1 MALSRMYFQ
10 NSMQGVCARAQ
21 SKPQPMQCQGC
32 AGTRPTAGA
41 QYHAHILLTMEE
53 ANPRACSSPED
64 VESNQ
69 QGAESTLQAEG
80 ISQAH
85 THAAA
90 TQTVKRF
97 FSQLKAGVL

>member
-1 MALSRMYFQ
+1 
-10 NSMQGVCARAQ
+10 
-21 SKPQPMQCQGC
+21 MQCQGC
-32 AGTRPTAGA
+32 AGTLPTAGA
-41 QYHAHILLTMEE
+41 LLHAHILLTM
-53 ANPRACSSPED
+53 AWKRPNPRAHSSAED

-85 THAAA
+85 AHAAA

-97 FSQLKAGVL
+97 FSQLKAGEL